1 MQYEL
6 VWLMRKINN
15 VFLVS
20 QTYSRQCPPLLICM
34 HNLVIVLYVTTMTTS
49 NAFGGNTKR
58 KHYNMAKTNNAKC
71 ILFVGSSTTAS
82 LILTWNERS
91 FSIEKN
97 IWHFLMRFLG
107 GIFRNFGEK
116 KIARQF
122 PKLGERRRVNP
133 HVENKFI
140 RICGY
145 RLPIETWNIIKHQYH
160 TIWQNVLSSYGCLL
174 FFGCSNANENP
185 EGTSGHWC
193 LYIFPSSLNEYRF
206 NVEFKSPSIHAN

>member
-82 LILTWNERS
+82 LILTWNEIS

-107 GIFRNFGEK
+107 GIFGVFFGILERKKLPDNFQNKAKGAESTSMWK
-116 KIARQF
+116 KIHPNFWVQAS
-122 PKLGERRRVNP
+122 L
-133 HVENKFI
+133 
-140 RICGY
+140 
-145 RLPIETWNIIKHQYH
+145 LIETWNIIPHQYH
-160 TIWQNVLSSYGCLL
+160 TIWRKKLTVVLWMSVVFWL
-174 FFGCSNANENP
+174 FQCKWKSRRNFWSLMP
-185 EGTSGHWC
+185 
-193 LYIFPSSLNEYRF
+193 LYFPLISKWIPIQCR
-206 NVEFKSPSIHAN
+206 I

>member
-107 GIFRNFGEK
+107 GIFRNFGERK
-116 KIARQF
+116 NCQTISKI
-122 PKLGERRRVNP
+122 RRKAQSQPPCGKQIHPNLWVQAS
-133 HVENKFI
+133 HSWFI
-140 RICGY
+140 IFLQTLHSFHFY
-145 RLPIETWNIIKHQYH
+145 P
-160 TIWQNVLSSYGCLL
+160 LSSWSCVK
-174 FFGCSNANENP
+174 
-185 EGTSGHWC
+185 
-193 LYIFPSSLNEYRF
+193 IFVPSSLHYNRDGYQDLF
-206 NVEFKSPSIHAN
+206 FKTIFSLWRISFLWSNKMFA

>member
-82 LILTWNERS
+82 LILTWNEIS

-107 GIFRNFGEK
+107 GIFGVFFG
-116 KIARQF
+116 I
-122 PKLGERRRVNP
+122 LERKNCQTISKTRRKAQSQP
-133 HVENKFI
+133 PCGKKFI
-140 RICGY
+140 RIFGY
-145 RLPIETWNIIKHQYH
+145 RLP
-160 TIWQNVLSSYGCLL
+160 
-174 FFGCSNANENP
+174 F
-185 EGTSGHWC
+185 
-193 LYIFPSSLNEYRF
+193 
-206 NVEFKSPSIHAN
+206 

>member
-1 MQYEL
+1 
-6 VWLMRKINN
+6 MRKINN

-71 ILFVGSSTTAS
+71 IPFVGSSTTAS
-82 LILTWNERS
+82 LILTWNEIS

-107 GIFRNFGEK
+107 GIFG
-116 KIARQF
+116 
-122 PKLGERRRVNP
+122 V
-133 HVENKFI
+133 
-140 RICGY
+140 
-145 RLPIETWNIIKHQYH
+145 
-160 TIWQNVLSSYGCLL
+160 
-174 FFGCSNANENP
+174 FFGILERKKLPDNFQNKAKGAQQSVTSRSREFSVSLGAT
-185 EGTSGHWC
+185 GTVTEKIW
-193 LYIFPSSLNEYRF
+193 YRKK
-206 NVEFKSPSIHAN
+206 VQELVPVKVKGDGASVAL